1 MTRYLLPLLVA
12 TLLATSVVHGQPIV
26 PPHQA
31 RTLEVEME
39 HLPPEGRLRIV
50 PGGPHL
56 RQHLSLPTAAR
67 DWGEDDAGPWLWD
80 GRRLWRWQEDR
91 WRKDGQHRPL
101 GTGYRLQG
109 QWLTG
114 PGGRLRLPFT
124 PRLARAGGGRACL
137 ADEHGR
143 LAWVALEAEPR
154 LLGQRRL
161 QGPPA
166 RLAPWAGGC
175 VVLQQGEA
183 HILSGERLE
192 IRARLRANGPILDL
206 AVTGERLHLAD
217 RHSGYSLYRL
227 DERGAAQWLGSQ
239 NKLGGLT
246 ALAAGGERVVAAD
259 QRGTLHLLDVS
270 RPDTPRPLSAVH
282 LGEAVHGILWR
293 QGAAWALGRRHVY
306 SVDFS
311 AETPP
316 AVSELGIN
324 LGGSRRGRIVGDLMY
339 VADWFSGLHI
349 YDVRLPQAPR
359 LVGNLRTPGS
369 TKGVWVERGYA
380 FIADDDRG
388 LQVADVRDPRHP
400 RLVAELPLR
409 GLAYT
414 FERGPG
420 GLLYLAAHRGGVHL
434 IDITEPEAP
443 RLLGSYD
450 TPGKAWAVR
459 LGENGLAY
467 VADDDHGLLVL
478 DLSDPRAPR
487 AVSALEDLC
496 QAEDL
501 LRHGDLLYVACFD
514 AGLKVLDLGDPR
526 RPRPIAHLPT
536 PGNARGLAR
545 VGERLY
551 LADWESGVWAFDIS
565 DPRRPHPLGRYDT
578 RGAAWGVLPRGDVV
592 YTLDWWGGIQAIDF
606 SQPRRPRLVG
616 RYQGRGRIHDLS
628 LYPGGYALAAAGSGG
643 LQVYDVKNPLNPVW
657 GGGAELDGQALGVAA
672 DSQRALAV
680 VAAGD
685 DGIAVFDLG
694 QPLAPQWLARLD
706 LPHQARGVV
715 LQGKGAWVWGDDGW
729 SRIDLGDPRRPR
741 LLHSG
746 LGTTRWLA
754 VDGGRLWR
762 LDGDGRLWSCGVKK
776 MADSCPAEPL
786 LHENGAR
793 RLAVDGEHRVLAG
806 GRDLWLYDR
815 DGRRTAT
822 WRAPGEIRALRLHE
836 GRAFLAVGA
845 EVIELDLFDPTR
857 PRLLQ
862 RYPASRP
869 LGVLAINAK
878 ALLAGGNAVLLGGE
892 RLPPIPVRRTG
903 PGRIEIQIPAGLP
916 MGGYDLI
923 ITGPKGSRRIP
934 TVFKVGLPP
943 APKKKKFTLEDLQR
957 ILESGDFP
965 GRAPP
970 ADQ

>member
-1 MTRYLLPLLVA
+1 MKRHLLPLLVA
-12 TLLATSVVHGQPIV
+12 MAFAAAAQGQPVV

-31 RTLEVEME
+31 RTLEVAVAD
-39 HLPPEGRLRIV
+39 LPSQGRLRIV
-50 PGGPHL
+50 PGGPYL
-56 RQHLSLPTAAR
+56 RQPLPLPATPR
-67 DWGEDDAGPWLWD
+67 DWGVDDTGPWLWD
-80 GRRLWRWQEDR
+80 GHRLWRWWEGR
-91 WRKDGQHRPL
+91 WREDGAHRPL
-101 GTGYRLQG
+101 GAGHRLQG

-114 PGGRLRLPFT
+114 PRGQLRLPFT
-124 PRLARAGGGRACL
+124 PRVARAGGDRACL
-137 ADEHGR
+137 VDDHGR

-161 QGPPA
+161 EGPLE
-166 RLAPWAGGC
+166 RLAPWADGC
-175 VVLQQGEA
+175 VVLRDGEV
-183 HILSGERLE
+183 HILAGQRLE
-192 IRARLRANGPILDL
+192 PRTRLRVNGPIQDL

-217 RHSGYSLYRL
+217 HGGGYSLYHL
-227 DERGAAQWLGSQ
+227 DERGAAHWLGSQ

-246 ALAAGGERVVAAD
+246 ALAAAGERVLAAD

-282 LGEAVHGILWR
+282 VGETIQGLIWRRGEA
-293 QGAAWALGRRHVY
+293 WAVGTRHVQR
-306 SVDFS
+306 VDFS

-316 AVSELGIN
+316 AISALGIN

-349 YDVRLPQAPR
+349 YDIRLPHVPR

-369 TKGVWVERGYA
+369 TKGVWVEDGYA

-400 RLVAELPLR
+400 RLVAELPLP

-414 FERGPG
+414 FERGSG

-434 IDITEPEAP
+434 IDISEPEAP
-443 RLLGSYD
+443 RLVGSYD

-459 LGENGLAY
+459 LGRDHLLY

-478 DLSDPRAPR
+478 EVRDPGEPR
-487 AVSALEDLC
+487 PVSALEDLC
-496 QAEDL
+496 RAEDL
-501 LRHGDLLYVACFD
+501 LLYRGLLYVACFD
-514 AGLKVLDLGDPR
+514 AGLKVLDLADPR

-551 LADWESGVWAFDIS
+551 LADWESGVWVFELT
-565 DPRRPHPLGRYDT
+565 DPRHPRPLGRYDT
-578 RGAAWGVLPRGDVV
+578 RGAAWGVLPSGEVV
-592 YTLDWWGGIQAIDF
+592 YALDWWGGIQAIDF

-616 RYQGRGRIHDLS
+616 RYQGRGRIHDLAF
-628 LYPGGYALAAAGSGG
+628 YPGGYALTASGSGG

-657 GGGAELDGQALGVAA
+657 GGGAELDGQAWGVAA
-672 DSQRALAV
+672 DPERALAV

-685 DGIAVFDLG
+685 GGLALFDLQ
-694 QPLAPQWLARLD
+694 QPLAPVWLARLD
-706 LPHQARGVV
+706 LPHHARGVV
-715 LQGKGAWVWGDDGW
+715 LRGRDAWVWGRDGW

-741 LLHSG
+741 LLHSR
-746 LGTTRWLA
+746 LGVYRQLALHGGWLW
-754 VDGGRLWR
+754 L
-762 LDGDGRLWSCGVKK
+762 LDGAGRLWSCEVKK
-776 MADSCPAEPL
+776 MTDSCPPEPRLNEGEARHLALDDERL
-786 LHENGAR
+786 LLAGGGELWLHDHSGR
-793 RLAVDGEHRVLAG
+793 RLA
-806 GRDLWLYDR
+806 
-815 DGRRTAT
+815 T
-822 WRAPGEIRALRLHE
+822 WHSDEPINALRLHE

-845 EVIELDLFDPTR
+845 GVIELDLFDPVR
-857 PRLLQ
+857 PQVVRY
-862 RYPASRP
+862 YPASRS
-869 LGVLAINAK
+869 LGALVVNAE

-892 RLPPIPVRRTG
+892 RLPPIPVRRSG

-923 ITGPKGSRRIP
+923 VTTPEGVHRIAN
-934 TVFKVGLPP
+934 VFEVGLPP

-970 ADQ
+970 AAQ